1 MRINLLTENTISIKT
16 SMTENNIDVS
26 IVRSMFLQ
34 LYLAEEE
41 RHSRQKSYYQNL
53 VMQRRSCDQNK
64 NRPSDG

>member
-53 VMQRRSCDQNK
+53 VMQPPQL
-64 NRPSDG
+64 RPKQKSSK